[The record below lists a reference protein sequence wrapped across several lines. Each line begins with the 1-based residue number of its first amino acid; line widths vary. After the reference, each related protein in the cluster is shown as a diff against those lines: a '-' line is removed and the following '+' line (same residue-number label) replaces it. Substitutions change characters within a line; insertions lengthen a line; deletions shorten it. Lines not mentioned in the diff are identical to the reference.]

1 MTDASLLLPGLERL
15 PTLAAERVCL
25 RALARSDAPA
35 LFAVFSDP
43 RVMRYWSSPPMTA
56 VEQAEGLIEQIDD
69 WFAQRGGCQWGIVES
84 AGGSVIGTATLH
96 AFALQH
102 KRCEVGY
109 VLGSAYWGR
118 GFAREA
124 LARLLRFAFGE
135 LRLERIE
142 ADVDP
147 RNAASVRL
155 VEHLGFR
162 REGLL
167 RARWHVAGEVQDSAL
182 YGLLRDEFSMKETFK
197 SDR

>member
-1 MTDASLLLPGLERL
+1 MTDADTLLPGLERL
-15 PTLAAERVCL
+15 PTLTAERVQL
-25 RALARSDAPA
+25 RALARNDAPA

-69 WFAQRGGCQWGIVES
+69 WFARRGGCQWGVVES
-84 AGGSVIGTATLH
+84 ASGSVIGTVTLH
-96 AFALQH
+96 AFALPH
-102 KRCEVGY
+102 KRCEIGY
-109 VLGSAYWGR
+109 VLGSAHWGR

-124 LARLLRFAFGE
+124 LARLLRFAFDE
-135 LRLERIE
+135 LGLARIE

-155 VEHLGFR
+155 VERLGFR

-167 RARWHVAGEVQDSAL
+167 RARWRVAGEVQDSAL
-182 YGLLRDEFSMKETFK
+182 YGLLRDEFLPAAITHK
-197 SDR
+197 